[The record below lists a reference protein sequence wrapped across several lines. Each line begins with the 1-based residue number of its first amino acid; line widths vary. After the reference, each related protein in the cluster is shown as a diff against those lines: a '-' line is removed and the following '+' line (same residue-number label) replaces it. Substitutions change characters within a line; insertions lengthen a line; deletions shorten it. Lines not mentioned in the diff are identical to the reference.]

1 MVEKV
6 KKKYEMLLNN
16 YLQQREESDLYEGQR
31 LSKTMM
37 DEGISPEEIVVFH
50 IESIKK
56 MMPYLPSEAFF
67 SFDFLLEVMI
77 GYGLK
82 YREHQSLRE
91 KQIQLQSEIQVA
103 AEMQNTLL
111 PPVPDNISEIE
122 LGVISVAANEMSGD
136 YYHFYEDGNGYLG
149 LAVADII
156 GKGIPAALCM
166 SMIKYAIE
174 SLKEQPLDPHAV
186 LGSINRVVESNIDPT
201 MFITMIY
208 GSYNIH
214 SHEFRYATAGHEPGL
229 YYSAASDSFI
239 DLEYKGAVLG
249 LSCDSLYVDF
259 SIQLEPGDMLILFTD
274 GVTES
279 KKDGVF
285 IERKDLIHLIH
296 KLKELPP
303 QQLVEAAQQELVA
316 ESNFELR
323 DDQTIVILKRNVLS
337 S

>member
-1 MVEKV
+1 MYKQ
-6 KKKYEMLLNN
+6 YEMLLKN
-16 YLQQREESDLYEGQR
+16 YLKQRKESDLYEGQQ
-31 LSKTMM
+31 LSKAMI
-37 DEGISPEEIVVFH
+37 DEGISPEEIVGFH

-56 MMPYLPSEAFF
+56 TMPHLPAEAFY

-82 YREHQSLRE
+82 HREYQSLRE
-91 KQIQLQSEIQVA
+91 KQIQLQSELQIA

-111 PPVPDNISEIE
+111 PPVPHNIPEIE

-136 YYHFYEDGNGYLG
+136 YYHFYKDGNGYLG

-156 GKGIPAALCM
+156 GKGIPAALSM
-166 SMIKYAIE
+166 SLIKYAIE
-174 SLKEQPLDPHAV
+174 SLKEQPLEPHAV
-186 LGSINRVVESNIDPT
+186 LGSINRVVENNIDPN

-208 GSYNIH
+208 GSYNIY

-229 YYSAASDSFI
+229 YYCAANDSFI

-249 LSCDSLYVDF
+249 LSSNSMYVDF

-279 KKDGVF
+279 KNDGEFV
-285 IERKDLIHLIH
+285 ERKDLIHLLH
-296 KLKELPP
+296 RLKELPP
-303 QQLVEAAQQELVA
+303 QQLVEAVHQELVA
-316 ESNFELR
+316 GSDFELR

>member
-1 MVEKV
+1 MKEQ
-6 KKKYEMLLNN
+6 YEMLLNN
-16 YLQQREESDLYEGQR
+16 YLQQRKESDLYEGQQ

-37 DEGISPEEIVVFH
+37 DEGISPEEIVGFH

-56 MMPYLPSEAFF
+56 NMPNLPPEAFY

-77 GYGLK
+77 GYGLQ

-91 KQIQLQSEIQVA
+91 KQIQLQSELQVA

-111 PPVPDNISEIE
+111 PPVPYNIPEIE
-122 LGVISVAANEMSGD
+122 LGVISVASNDVSGD
-136 YYHFYEDGNGYLG
+136 YYHFYEEGNGYLG

-174 SLKEQPLDPHAV
+174 SLKEQPLEPHAL
-186 LGSINRVVESNIDPT
+186 LGSINRVVENNIDPT

-208 GSYNIH
+208 GSYNLQ
-214 SHEFRYATAGHEPGL
+214 SHLFSYATAGHEPGL
-229 YYSAASDSFI
+229 FYSSASDSFL
-239 DLEYKGAVLG
+239 DLKHKGAVLG
-249 LSCDSLYVDF
+249 LSCASLYVDF
-259 SIQLEPGDMLILFTD
+259 TIQLEPGDMLIMFTD

-279 KKDGVF
+279 KKEGRF
-285 IERKDLIHLIH
+285 IEREELIHLIH
-296 KLKELPP
+296 NLKDLPP
-303 QQLVEAAQQELVA
+303 QQLVEAIHQELVA
-316 ESNFELR
+316 WSNFELC
-323 DDQTIVILKRNVLS
+323 DDQTIVILKRRVLS